1 MVLNEIQL
9 AEAMEQARQQG
20 LPDDWTLSL
29 DVSNSMLPGLYW
41 TILDYTGLYWTI
53 LDIQFDSI
61 RFFDIPSLKQA
72 IENEWIEN

>member
-1 MVLNEIQL
+1 MQL

-29 DVSNSMLPGLYW
+29 DVSNSMLPSL
-41 TILDYTGLYWTI
+41 TGQYWTI

-72 IENEWIEN
+72 IECEWIEN

>member
-1 MVLNEIQL
+1 MQL

-41 TILDYTGLYWTI
+41 TILDYTGLYWT
-53 LDIQFDSI
+53 FDSI

-72 IENEWIEN
+72 IECEWIEN